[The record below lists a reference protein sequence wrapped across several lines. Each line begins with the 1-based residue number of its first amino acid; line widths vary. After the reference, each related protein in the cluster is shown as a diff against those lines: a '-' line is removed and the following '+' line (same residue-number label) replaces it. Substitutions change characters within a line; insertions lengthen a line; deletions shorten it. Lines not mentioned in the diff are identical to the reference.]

1 MSSESGPRLGDKK
14 PRTQEEISSEI
25 DDLQAQLQTLAST
38 VSDAA
43 GKQLRTAQASFQIT
57 IRDNPLLSVAIAA
70 AAGFLYAVIR
80 R

>member
-1 MSSESGPRLGDKK
+1 MSSESGPRLGGKK

-43 GKQLRTAQASFQIT
+43 GKQLRTAQASLQTT